1 MHYAIIAAGEGSRL
15 REEGIDVPKPLVRI
29 GGVTLLERLIGM
41 FRSQPDCEE
50 VSVIIN
56 PASRRH
62 VLYSE
67 TDTDAPWAGADNV
80 IFGTTQGSMHSLAA
94 MKPLLSGCTAF
105 CLTTVDT
112 VFRPE
117 EFDLYLERFR
127 NDSGADGYMAVTD
140 YIDDEKPLY
149 ISTDEEG
156 IITGFFDA
164 PRPDTAYVSGGVYT
178 LPVSALDIL
187 DECVKAGMTRMR
199 DFQRALSAS
208 GMRLRAYRFSR
219 IIDIDHAGDI
229 PKAEQLAN
237 PTANQPS
244 SLWRTSK

>member
-29 GGVTLLERLIGM
+29 GGVTLLERLIDM

-80 IFGTTQGSMHSLAA
+80 IFGTTRGSMHSLAA
-94 MKPLLSGCTAF
+94 MKPFLSGCTTF

-117 EFDLYLERFR
+117 EFDLYLQRFR

-149 ISTDEEG
+149 ISTDEDG

-164 PRPDTAYVSGGVYT
+164 PHHDTTYVSGGVYT

>member
-1 MHYAIIAAGEGSRL
+1 
-15 REEGIDVPKPLVRI
+15 
-29 GGVTLLERLIGM
+29 
-41 FRSQPDCEE
+41 
-50 VSVIIN
+50 
-56 PASRRH
+56 
-62 VLYSE
+62 
-67 TDTDAPWAGADNV
+67 
-80 IFGTTQGSMHSLAA
+80 
-94 MKPLLSGCTAF
+94 
-105 CLTTVDT
+105 
-112 VFRPE
+112 
-117 EFDLYLERFR
+117 
-127 NDSGADGYMAVTD
+127 MAVTD

-149 ISTDEEG
+149 ISTDEER